1 MQLHS
6 APPAC
11 DTAGG
16 CDCDMMRYASPRTPH
31 RHAARQRLSNSQ
43 FLKTRQ
49 NSVGV
54 VRVSLYPA
62 AAWPGTLTLPPRS
75 PLSPARDPAQ
85 HCSLTC
91 RHPGPGHRPGSGLQ
105 ISHLANPH
113 IHLARVRSIHHQPP
127 GQGEDGEIVF
137 KWYCSHRQRQ
147 SFWGIYQGVGRKNEY
162 LRPEIFSQRPDT
174 S

>member
-1 MQLHS
+1 MCSAWTLANNRRQVQLHS

-105 ISHLANPH
+105 ISHLAKPH

-127 GQGEDGEIVF
+127 AARGGWGDCIQVVLLTKTKTIVL
-137 KWYCSHRQRQ
+137 
-147 SFWGIYQGVGRKNEY
+147 G
-162 LRPEIFSQRPDT
+162 
-174 S
+174 

>member
-1 MQLHS
+1 MCSAWTLANNRRQVQLHS

-16 CDCDMMRYASPRTPH
+16 CDCDMMRYASPRTP
-31 RHAARQRLSNSQ
+31 RSHAARQRLSNSQ

-105 ISHLANPH
+105 ISHLAKPH

-127 GQGEDGEIVF
+127 GQGRMGRL
-137 KWYCSHRQRQ
+137 YS
-147 SFWGIYQGVGRKNEY
+147 SGIAHKDKDNRFGIKHVQ
-162 LRPEIFSQRPDT
+162 T
-174 S
+174 

>member
-6 APPAC
+6 APAAC

-91 RHPGPGHRPGSGLQ
+91 RPPGPGHRPPARLR
-105 ISHLANPH
+105 LA
-113 IHLARVRSIHHQPP
+113 
-127 GQGEDGEIVF
+127 DF
-137 KWYCSHRQRQ
+137 T
-147 SFWGIYQGVGRKNEY
+147 
-162 LRPEIFSQRPDT
+162 FSQAAHSPRPSPEHPSPAT
-174 S
+174 RPGRGGWGNCIQVVLLTKTKTIVLG